1 MIYSRHSRAFRR
13 ETRLSLPAEDS
24 EEREGSARRPLAW
37 RVGIMRDA
45 LKDPAAASL
54 TASRRVVVQF
64 LWAVAL
70 VCSRGSKNVAINLEQ
85 LQSDIQNVINTWNI

>member
-1 MIYSRHSRAFRR
+1 MKR
-13 ETRLSLPAEDS
+13 EKAVRV
-24 EEREGSARRPLAW
+24 ARWLG
-37 RVGIMRDA
+37 VQIMRVA
-45 LKDPAAASL
+45 MKDPAAASL
-54 TASRRVVVQF
+54 KASRRVVVQF